1 MRPGKT
7 SDCKDATQP
16 SIQIETMIATN
27 AAARFQRRLPSA
39 LPAPE
44 LVSVRRIRPR
54 KYNPKPVRRMTTE
67 YCWIPRGRL
76 MSQTRARSADNP
88 VSVTAIRLMARDIP
102 ESRPISINLFSS
114 ECFAHKRQSPGEHP
128 SPLGEFVTSLIAVGD
143 QAHVQKS
150 LQ

>member
-1 MRPGKT
+1 MTPGKT
-7 SDCKDATQP
+7 SDCKAATQL
-16 SIQIETMIATN
+16 SIQIDTMIATN
-27 AAARFQRRLPSA
+27 AAARFQRILLSA

-44 LVSVRRIRPR
+44 LVYVRRILPR
-54 KYNPKPVRRMTTE
+54 RYRPKPVRSMMTE
-67 YCWIPRGRL
+67 YCWIPRGCL

-128 SPLGEFVTSLIAVGD
+128 SPLGHLVASLVAVGD
-143 QAHVQKS
+143 Q
-150 LQ
+150 